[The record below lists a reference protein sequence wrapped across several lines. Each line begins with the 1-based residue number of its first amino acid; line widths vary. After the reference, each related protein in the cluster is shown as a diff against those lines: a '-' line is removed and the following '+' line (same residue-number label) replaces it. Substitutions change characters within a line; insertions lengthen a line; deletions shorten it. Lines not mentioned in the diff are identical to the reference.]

1 MFLII
6 IRLIIIKDYVIGIC
20 LQQLHWFY
28 KPFLTVIRREEAEWM
43 SNFVKLKLKLSLL
56 NSFCSYIYIYIYI
69 YIYMHELRQHLLFYS
84 LFIHYYLYITLILPL
99 WDLSTLCVT
108 LCVVHHLYTYT
119 FLSFFHITFGHF
131 ILPTVLFNLQISKLL
146 ICLCLTLVSVSDT
159 HDLAHI
165 GNIFFF
171 LKLALNFLPM
181 STLLC

>member
-1 MFLII
+1 
-6 IRLIIIKDYVIGIC
+6 
-20 LQQLHWFY
+20 
-28 KPFLTVIRREEAEWM
+28 M
-43 SNFVKLKLKLSLL
+43 S
-56 NSFCSYIYIYIYI
+56 CIYIYRYIDIYIYIYAWVATTFI
-69 YIYMHELRQHLLFYS
+69 ILFIIYS
-84 LFIHYYLYITLILPL
+84 LFNIIHYFYIIYSLYITLILPL
-99 WDLSTLCVT
+99 WDLST

-171 LKLALNFLPM
+171 LTLALNLLPT

>member
-69 YIYMHELRQHLLFYS
+69 YICTSCDNIYY
-84 LFIHYYLYITLILPL
+84 FIHYLYIIIYILRSSYL
-99 WDLSTLCVT
+99 CEIWALCVL
-108 LCVVHHLYTYT
+108 LCVLCITYIHTLFCHFFTSHLVI
-119 FLSFFHITFGHF
+119 LSCQQSCLIY
-131 ILPTVLFNLQISKLL
+131 KLVSYWFVFVSHW
-146 ICLCLTLVSVSDT
+146 CLCLILT
-159 HDLAHI
+159 I
-165 GNIFFF
+165 
-171 LKLALNFLPM
+171 
-181 STLLC
+181 